1 MKVLMCLGTRPE
13 LIKMSTVIK
22 MLRKS
27 KKVEC
32 IVCLSGQ
39 HRELAEN
46 VISELGIQIN
56 YNLDVMKE
64 NQTLQYILAIVVEKL
79 RNLIRDIKPDYII
92 VHGDTSTCFASAVC
106 SFYEHIPIIYVEA
119 GWRSNDKYTP
129 FPEEMHRRLVS
140 QMASYFLCSTE
151 NNYNTLISEGIDKRH
166 IFITGNPI
174 SDILHQT
181 LSFKYYFSNTI
192 LNEIVTKK
200 YVLLTFHRREN
211 RNRIL
216 DLYKI
221 ICKIAQEKSDI
232 EFIWMC
238 HPSIK
243 ERLDSLSLFDE
254 VSNLSLL
261 FPLGVYDMHNLIY
274 RTSLIMTDSGGIQ
287 EEAYILNKPIIIL
300 REGIERIEL
309 LNEHSVIS
317 DLEEDVIRKHIDL
330 FLKDVSYNP
339 SDLNLPMESISS
351 RIVRIIEGICYGEY
365 G

>member
-46 VISELGIQIN
+46 VISELGIKIN

-129 FPEEMHRRLVS
+129 FPEEMQRL
-140 QMASYFLCSTE
+140 F
-151 NNYNTLISEGIDKRH
+151 
-166 IFITGNPI
+166 F
-174 SDILHQT
+174 
-181 LSFKYYFSNTI
+181 
-192 LNEIVTKK
+192 
-200 YVLLTFHRREN
+200 VL
-211 RNRIL
+211 
-216 DLYKI
+216 Y
-221 ICKIAQEKSDI
+221 
-232 EFIWMC
+232 
-238 HPSIK
+238 
-243 ERLDSLSLFDE
+243 
-254 VSNLSLL
+254 
-261 FPLGVYDMHNLIY
+261 
-274 RTSLIMTDSGGIQ
+274 
-287 EEAYILNKPIIIL
+287 
-300 REGIERIEL
+300 
-309 LNEHSVIS
+309 
-317 DLEEDVIRKHIDL
+317 
-330 FLKDVSYNP
+330 
-339 SDLNLPMESISS
+339 
-351 RIVRIIEGICYGEY
+351 
-365 G
+365 